1 MQTSPSL
8 KDVLGELDRILA
20 AEKTALLAGAYDV
33 VSAAA
38 VEKERLGSLL
48 EAMLVDERR
57 AAQLPAY
64 RLRVRKI
71 VEAAKENEKLLIA
84 ARNGA
89 ASARSRINDIL
100 SRQRMVGVYA
110 ESGDK
115 ILAPGASITRQKF
128 A

>member
-38 VEKERLGSLL
+38 AEKERLGSLL

-71 VEAAKENEKLLIA
+71 VESAKENEKLLLA